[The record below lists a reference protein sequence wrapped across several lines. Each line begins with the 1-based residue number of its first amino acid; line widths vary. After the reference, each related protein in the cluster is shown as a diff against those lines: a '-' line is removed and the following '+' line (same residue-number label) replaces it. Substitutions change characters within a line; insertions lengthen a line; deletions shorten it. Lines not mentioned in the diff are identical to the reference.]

1 MYGMN
6 SDLYFDGKKFISAS
20 RGAKLT
26 GYVTDYIGQL
36 CRDGKLDCRMV
47 GRSWYVSLDSLISH
61 KNANGNGTKSRSQ
74 KHNKKAVL
82 ISAESFEKETLKIE
96 QGEEFVVAPVE
107 STVSDVVSVPST
119 VVAQIVEEEQHV
131 IPVHVVSEEKVHVA
145 TTPFVSPITAFD
157 IEISNRRAYN
167 NAHKQFFFFAFP
179 RLAAG
184 MVALFVAMIGFWSA
198 LHINPDVEVAYNNV
212 FHSLKEK
219 STNTFAY
226 AGESLEANV
235 FSALKPVVNDA
246 GVAVYRTING
256 WIYQTQRRI
265 LVMAGK
271 QPKVETVVEVPAE
284 ETNTKPSQGMVV
296 VPTDEKTDR
305 QAVVAKI
312 KGSFSDEVTVEQ
324 SADGSNGVITPVFKK
339 SKGDDYLYV
348 LVPIKN

>member
-1 MYGMN
+1 MN

-20 RGAKLT
+20 RAAKLS

-36 CRDGKLDCRMV
+36 CRDGKLDSRMV
-47 GRSWYVSLDSLISH
+47 GRSWYVSLDSLVAH
-61 KNANGNGTKSRSQ
+61 KKANGNGVNSRSQ
-74 KHNKKAVL
+74 KHNKKAAQISFDVL
-82 ISAESFEKETLKIE
+82 ENETLKIE
-96 QGEEFVVAPVE
+96 QGEEFIVPRVYSAVSNSVAI
-107 STVSDVVSVPST
+107 PS
-119 VVAQIVEEEQHV
+119 ALDIADDEGEKHI
-131 IPVHVVSEEKVHVA
+131 IPVRVAVDNRSAADHVS
-145 TTPFVSPITAFD
+145 FVSPITALD
-157 IEISNRRAYN
+157 IEISNRRAYHD
-167 NAHKQFFFFAFP
+167 AHKQFFFFAFP
-179 RLAAG
+179 RVAAG
-184 MVALFVAMIGFWSA
+184 VIALFVGMIGFWTS
-198 LHINPDVEVAYNNV
+198 LHLNPEIEVAYNNV
-212 FHSLKEK
+212 FHSLEER
-219 STNTFAY
+219 STNTLAF

-235 FSALKPVVNDA
+235 FSAMRPIVDDA
-246 GVAVYRTING
+246 SVAVYRTING

-296 VPTDEKTDR
+296 VPTNEKTDR

-312 KGSFSDEVTVEQ
+312 KSSFSDEVTVEQ